1 MDYTA
6 SITSQGQLTI
16 PKPLRDKY
24 GIKGQAQAVIT
35 DLNGKFVVRPYT
47 EDNFWK
53 LAGILK
59 NNPVARKNRGK
70 PIQKVIEEENRAIQR
85 AIAKN
90 AIKGL

>member
-24 GIKGQAQAVIT
+24 GLKGQAQAVIS
-35 DLNGKFVVRPYT
+35 DLDGKLVVRTYT
-47 EDNFWK
+47 EEDFWK

-59 NNPVARKNRGK
+59 NNPVVRKNRGR
-70 PIQKVIEEENRAIQR
+70 PLQKIIEEENQAIQK
-85 AIAKN
+85 AIAQK
-90 AIKGL
+90 AVKGL